1 MLIILVLHQ
10 QKKKKVRST
19 VVKFRSRESRAAFYK
34 PRRRNHLDRQKKPG
48 SNFNVSLDLTKR
60 PYNLLAKARRL
71 VISNALVTF
80 AFNDICYSLVLKFS
94 DNTFY
99 YLNNKHELNNLLNSQ
114 PHNNQL
120 FIVGDTRL
128 SSCCVD

>member
-1 MLIILVLHQ
+1 MKLIVLIILALHQ
-10 QKKKKVRST
+10 QKKKKVGST
-19 VVKFRSRESRAAFYK
+19 VVKFRSREPRAGFYK
-34 PRRRNHLDRQKKPG
+34 PRLRNHLDRQKKPG
-48 SNFNVSLDLTKR
+48 SNFNVSFDLTKH

-114 PHNNQL
+114 PQNN
-120 FIVGDTRL
+120 
-128 SSCCVD
+128 